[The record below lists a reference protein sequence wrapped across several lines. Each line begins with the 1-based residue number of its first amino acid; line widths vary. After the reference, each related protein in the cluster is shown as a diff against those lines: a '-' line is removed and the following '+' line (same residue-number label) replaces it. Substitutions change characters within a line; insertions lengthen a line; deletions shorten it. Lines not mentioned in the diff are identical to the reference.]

1 MHFVKDKGAGISDRN
16 SFNKEG
22 KKTAFTPNE
31 EIRQELT
38 AVVESEAYVTD
49 SRYIV
54 KTCDELEKRNILFKG
69 EGTSDEYTSNRKW
82 L

>member
-1 MHFVKDKGAGISDRN
+1 M
-16 SFNKEG
+16 
-22 KKTAFTPNE
+22 
-31 EIRQELT
+31 T

>member
-1 MHFVKDKGAGISDRN
+1 M
-16 SFNKEG
+16 
-22 KKTAFTPNE
+22 AFTPNE

-38 AVVESEAYVTD
+38 AVVESEAYVID
-49 SRYIV
+49 SRDIV
-54 KTCDELEKRNILFKG
+54 KICNELEKRSILFKG

>member
-1 MHFVKDKGAGISDRN
+1 M
-16 SFNKEG
+16 
-22 KKTAFTPNE
+22 AFTPNE

-38 AVVESEAYVTD
+38 AVVESEAYVID
-49 SRYIV
+49 SRDIV
-54 KTCDELEKRNILFKG
+54 KICNELEKRNILFKG

>member
-1 MHFVKDKGAGISDRN
+1 M
-16 SFNKEG
+16 
-22 KKTAFTPNE
+22 AFTPNE

-54 KTCDELEKRNILFKG
+54 KICDELEKRSILFKG

-82 L
+82 F

>member
-1 MHFVKDKGAGISDRN
+1 M
-16 SFNKEG
+16 
-22 KKTAFTPNE
+22 AFTPNE

-54 KTCDELEKRNILFKG
+54 KICDELEKRSILFKG
-69 EGTSDEYTSNRKW
+69 EGCASSVPNISLVGIQSGKT
-82 L
+82 

>member
-1 MHFVKDKGAGISDRN
+1 M
-16 SFNKEG
+16 
-22 KKTAFTPNE
+22 AFTPNE

-54 KTCDELEKRNILFKG
+54 KICDELEKRSILFKG
-69 EGTSDEYTSNRKW
+69 EGCASSVPNI
-82 L
+82 

>member
-1 MHFVKDKGAGISDRN
+1 M
-16 SFNKEG
+16 
-22 KKTAFTPNE
+22 AFTPNE

-54 KTCDELEKRNILFKG
+54 KTCDN
-69 EGTSDEYTSNRKW
+69 
-82 L
+82 

>member
-1 MHFVKDKGAGISDRN
+1 M
-16 SFNKEG
+16 
-22 KKTAFTPNE
+22 AFTPNE

-54 KTCDELEKRNILFKG
+54 KICDELEKRSILFKG